1 MGFLSDYYYLDS
13 RTKPMTGRL
22 TTHGI
27 EVQSKKWE
35 NPYRYIVKVDSQ
47 VEFIVRRSVLEKLE
61 TSFAPVWTADT
72 NINFYGG
79 QPSGY
84 MALLRVYRVVESLD
98 TTLLEKGRQGS
109 AQIMKLYGSDQ
120 NETKV
125 TATIIEPVLS
135 DARFEYIKD
144 ELISL
149 LKREN
154 ALIAVYNNNPEG
166 IKLLTERVDANRALR
181 PKIERVFD
189 PDSTIDRA
197 QTDYAAMYE
206 TLLEKAPGLEM
217 LVNFVRGVQPAR
229 WGEIDKLT
237 TELFQGDLEAKR
249 RLFDT
254 HLRYAMRTALWFS
267 QRYRV
272 DLEDAIQESCIG
284 LMIAIEKYSSEYDG
298 TFGNYAPLW
307 MRQNMLRELPY
318 LEEICRIPMHFK
330 ERFLPIADWVAENEY
345 RLSYDESFRVEAI
358 QMIRDAFGCNEY
370 TAISYLALA
379 LTPEGL
385 DEVIDREDE
394 SVSDGGGFENT
405 LARIMDEVSFRK
417 TIERMLSSLSE
428 REEEVI
434 KSRFGWDGP
443 EMTLEEVGAQRGVT
457 RERIR
462 QIESKALK
470 RLQHPTR
477 SKILKEYLYFLSE

>member
-1 MGFLSDYYYLDS
+1 MA
-13 RTKPMTGRL
+13 GRL

-27 EVQSKKWE
+27 EVQSKRWE
-35 NPYRYIVKVDSQ
+35 NPYCYVVKVDSQ
-47 VEFIVRRSVLEKLE
+47 VEFIIRRSVLEKLE

-72 NINFYGG
+72 NINFYGD

-84 MALLRVYRVVESLD
+84 MALLRVYRVVEPLD

-109 AQIMKLYGSDQ
+109 SQIMKLYSGNQS
-120 NETKV
+120 ETKV
-125 TATIIEPVLS
+125 AATIIEPVLS

-181 PKIERVFD
+181 PKIERAYD

-217 LVNFVRGVQPAR
+217 IVNYVRGVQPAR

-237 TELFQGDLEAKR
+237 TEIFQGDLDAKK

-254 HLRYAMRTALWFS
+254 HLRAAMRSALWFS
-267 QRYRV
+267 ERYRV

-284 LMIAIEKYSSEYDG
+284 LMLAIEKYSSDYDG

-318 LEEICRIPMHFK
+318 LEGNCRMPMHFK

-345 RLSYDESFRVEAI
+345 RLSYD
-358 QMIRDAFGCNEY
+358 
-370 TAISYLALA
+370 
-379 LTPEGL
+379 
-385 DEVIDREDE
+385 
-394 SVSDGGGFENT
+394 
-405 LARIMDEVSFRK
+405 
-417 TIERMLSSLSE
+417 
-428 REEEVI
+428 
-434 KSRFGWDGP
+434 
-443 EMTLEEVGAQRGVT
+443 
-457 RERIR
+457 
-462 QIESKALK
+462 
-470 RLQHPTR
+470 
-477 SKILKEYLYFLSE
+477 